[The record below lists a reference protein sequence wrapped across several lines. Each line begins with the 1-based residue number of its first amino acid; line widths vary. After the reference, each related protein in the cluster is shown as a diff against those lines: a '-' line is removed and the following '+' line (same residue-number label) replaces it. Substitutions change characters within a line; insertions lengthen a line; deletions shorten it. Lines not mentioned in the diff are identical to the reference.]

1 MTFNSGQI
9 IPLVSSE
16 THSGSKCYYQNFV
29 SRMKIAK
36 HLIPVDCTDVTIV
49 GMVSAMPTTIRPK
62 RTMIPNIQLGAAG
75 TKHVTDEIHS
85 TNNV

>member
-1 MTFNSGQI
+1 
-9 IPLVSSE
+9 
-16 THSGSKCYYQNFV
+16 
-29 SRMKIAK
+29 MKIAE

-62 RTMIPNIQLGAAG
+62 RTTVIPNIQLGAAG

-85 TNNV
+85 TNKYDHVRITTVCYAINDVEQ